1 MDVRYRTFIRS
12 FYVYRFFADFAFVYA
27 VYIIL
32 FQRNGL
38 SVLEISLL
46 LSLWCAFFI
55 LFEIPTGALADTWN
69 RKAML
74 GLGMVSKAVG
84 FGCWLFA
91 RGFGLFALGFL
102 FLGIQETFS
111 SGTQEALL
119 YDNLRYFQ
127 EEKDYERIAGRGHF
141 YARLGIAMAVF
152 LGGFMAAYSMNLVL
166 VLSSISMMVG
176 TIAILFFREIRY
188 DGNSG
193 GHVTYTR
200 VLKDAFSLALRNTS
214 ILRLFL
220 YSAVFLAVVG
230 ILDEYE
236 QLYFHWAGLPIAFFG
251 VIMVMRMGF
260 EALGSRWAYRFE
272 RIVQSEKNIHGL
284 SILSGL
290 LLIVSLTVKTVLLI
304 PVFAL
309 VFFLGAMGEVITEAR
324 LQRQI
329 PSGQRATILSMNNF
343 LLGGS
348 AIGLTLLFG
357 GLSRI
362 GDLTWGFYAFALIII
377 VYSTVSLLKHKEQ
390 RTGEN
395 PHVKE

>member
-1 MDVRYRTFIRS
+1 
-12 FYVYRFFADFAFVYA
+12 
-27 VYIIL
+27 
-32 FQRNGL
+32 
-38 SVLEISLL
+38 
-46 LSLWCAFFI
+46 
-55 LFEIPTGALADTWN
+55 
-69 RKAML
+69 
-74 GLGMVSKAVG
+74 
-84 FGCWLFA
+84 
-91 RGFGLFALGFL
+91 
-102 FLGIQETFS
+102 
-111 SGTQEALL
+111 
-119 YDNLRYFQ
+119 
-127 EEKDYERIAGRGHF
+127 
-141 YARLGIAMAVF
+141 
-152 LGGFMAAYSMNLVL
+152 
-166 VLSSISMMVG
+166 MMVG
-176 TIAILFFREIRY
+176 AVPILFFREIRH
-188 DGNSG
+188 DGNSK

-251 VIMVMRMGF
+251 VMMVMRMGF

-272 RIVQSEKNIHGL
+272 RIVKSENNIHGL

-290 LLIVSLTVKTVLLI
+290 LLIVSLTVKSVLLI

-329 PSGQRATILSMNNF
+329 PSGQRATILSMSRF

-377 VYSTVSLLKHKEQ
+377 IYSTVSLLKHKGQ

-395 PHVKE
+395 PHVK